1 MEWSRQI
8 FKISLIALLLLLTT
22 VSLVTAQNKLV
33 PHKIFLKNR
42 SQFNLNLPANYEIIP
57 AAEGLRRVRFFAKSP
72 DNRIFVTDLF
82 NLTDNSKGAI
92 YILDEFDEAT
102 GKFGKV
108 IPFMTNL
115 RNPNSV
121 QFYTDESGQDW
132 LYMAETDKL
141 TRRKFTR
148 GETEPSDTKPQILA
162 TFPDYGLDYKYGGW
176 HLTRTIAVAPNGKF
190 YVSVGSSC
198 NACAEKEKVRA
209 SVLEINAD
217 GSKQNFFAKGL

>member
-1 MEWSRQI
+1 MEWSGQI
-8 FKISLIALLLLLTT
+8 LKVSLIVLFLLLTM
-22 VSLVTAQNKLV
+22 VSSVTTQNKLV

-102 GKFGKV
+102 DKFGKV
-108 IPFMTNL
+108 IPFMKNL

-121 QFYTDESGQDW
+121 QFYTYESGQDW
-132 LYMAETDKL
+132 LYIAETDKL
-141 TRRKFTR
+141 TRRKFTKR
-148 GETEPSDTKPQILA
+148 RNET
-162 TFPDYGLDYKYGGW
+162 
-176 HLTRTIAVAPNGKF
+176 V
-190 YVSVGSSC
+190 
-198 NACAEKEKVRA
+198 
-209 SVLEINAD
+209 
-217 GSKQNFFAKGL
+217 